1 MLKTLSIR
9 NVVLI
14 DSLDIDF
21 KNGLTVLSGET
32 GAGKSILLDSLGLLL
47 GNRSEASLV
56 RTGTDKLSVTGVFE
70 VQADNKI
77 YEIAKEY
84 DLEIDGDIIIKR
96 TITAEGKGKILFN
109 DQIITLKLLKELSQN
124 LIEIHGQHDNQ
135 GLLNPATH
143 SDILDSY
150 GKYEKEIT
158 ATQEAYIKYKKAAKL
173 LKEKESALN
182 KAKEDEENLRHWV
195 QELEKL
201 APQKGEEESLRNR
214 RSELMNAEKI
224 IEKLNAA
231 YSYLNG
237 GSSVLDQIAKA
248 QNAISRANE
257 IVNGKYADIEQNIE
271 TALYSLNDAVER
283 IEANSADISLNQN
296 EIDEIETRLFAL
308 RSVAK
313 KHQTEIDLLPE
324 KLEELSSLLRNLQ
337 NGEENLLELK
347 AEVNNLR
354 EKYIEAANKLSEK
367 RQQTALKLDKNIM
380 KELPPLK
387 MEKAVFKTKITV
399 KEESQWSEKGWDTVC
414 FEVSTNPNT
423 PMGALN
429 KIASGGEL
437 SRFMLAL
444 KVNLAQNSSQETL
457 IFDEIDTGIGGATA
471 EAVGERLARLGEKV
485 QVMVVTHSP
494 QVAAFSNEHFK
505 VEKNTVENQTTTS
518 LKKLDADGK
527 IEEIARMLAG
537 EKITKEARAA
547 AQVLVNKDKN
557 LELF

>member
-21 KNGLTVLSGET
+21 KEGLTVLSGET

-56 RTGTDKLSVTGVFE
+56 RSGTDKLSVTGVFE
-70 VQADNKI
+70 VQPNNKI
-77 YEIAKEY
+77 YEIAKDY

-109 DQIITLKLLKELSQN
+109 DQIITLKLLRELSQN

-143 SDILDSY
+143 CDILDSY
-150 GKYEKEIT
+150 GKYEKELQTTKENFINYK
-158 ATQEAYIKYKKAAKL
+158 EASKK
-173 LKEKESALN
+173 LKEKEAQLN
-182 KAKEDEENLRHWV
+182 KAKEDEDNLKHWV

-201 APQKGEEESLRNR
+201 APKKGEEEILRNR

-237 GSSVLDQIAKA
+237 GNSVLDQIAKA

-283 IEANSADISLNQN
+283 IEASSADISLNQS
-296 EIDEIETRLFAL
+296 EIDDIETRLFAL

-313 KHQTEIDLLPE
+313 KHQTEIDQLPE
-324 KLEELSSLLRNLQ
+324 KLDELSAALHSLQSGEDNL
-337 NGEENLLELK
+337 NEMREEVKKLK
-347 AEVNNLR
+347 
-354 EKYIEAANKLSEK
+354 EKYIASAQKLSVK
-367 RQQTALKLDKNIM
+367 RQETAQKLDKNIM

-387 MEKAVFKTKITV
+387 MEKAVFKTVITP
-399 KEESQWSEKGWDTVC
+399 KEETQWSEKGWDTVC

-505 VEKNTVENQTTTS
+505 VEKHTIDNQTTTS
-518 LKKLDADGK
+518 LKKLDSSGK

-547 AQVLVNKDKN
+547 AEVLVNKDKN
-557 LELF
+557 PSLF

>member
-21 KNGLTVLSGET
+21 KEGLTVLSGET

-47 GNRSEASLV
+47 GNRSETTLV
-56 RTGTDKLSVTGVFE
+56 RTGADKLSVTGVFE
-70 VQADNKI
+70 VQPHNKI

-96 TITAEGKGKILFN
+96 IITAGGKGKILFN
-109 DQIITLKLLKELSQN
+109 DQIITLKLLKEISQN

-143 SDILDSY
+143 CDILDSY
-150 GKYEKEIT
+150 GRYEKEIVAVQKAFTIYKAT
-158 ATQEAYIKYKKAAKL
+158 AKT
-173 LKEKESALN
+173 LKEKEIALN

-201 APQKGEEESLRNR
+201 SPQKGEEENLRNR

-237 GSSVLDQIAKA
+237 GNSVIEQISKA

-257 IVNGKYADIEQNIE
+257 IVNGKYTDIEQNIE
-271 TALYSLNDAVER
+271 TALYSLNDAVEC
-283 IEANSADISLNQN
+283 IEANSADISLNQS
-296 EIDEIETRLFAL
+296 EIDDIETRLYAL

-313 KHQTEIDLLPE
+313 KHQTEIDMLPE
-324 KLEELSSLLRNLQ
+324 KLEELSEALYSLQ
-337 NGEENLLELK
+337 NGEESLQELK
-347 AEVNNLR
+347 AEVKLLR
-354 EKYIEAANKLSEK
+354 EKYIESAGRLSEK
-367 RQQTALKLDKNIM
+367 RQQTARKLDENIM

-387 MEKAVFKTKITV
+387 MEKAVFRTKV
-399 KEESQWSEKGWDTVC
+399 SPKDEREWSEKGWDTVC

-518 LKKLDADGK
+518 LKKLDSIGK

>member
-1 MLKTLSIR
+1 MLKTLSIS

-143 SDILDSY
+143 CDILDSY

-283 IEANSADISLNQN
+283 IEVNSADISLNQN